1 MRANVAAPLR
11 IVHVLSSLKMG
22 GQERVALDL
31 AAAQVKRGHR
41 VAALSIA
48 PLPHGE
54 LAPRFEAAGAR
65 VLSAPKGEGFDAGL
79 VARLARLFAR
89 ERFDVVHT
97 HNPQPL
103 AYAAPA
109 GRLARATVVHTKH
122 GKNPATGRKLW
133 LRRATGHLAHAYVA
147 VSEATAEVARA
158 NHECSPRRL
167 HVIPNGVD
175 LEAFKPDPQGRRAA
189 RAELGIPED
198 AWVVGTVGRVSAE
211 KDHPLLVRA
220 AGPLLGPKARL
231 VIVGDGDE
239 MPAAR
244 EAARPFS
251 PWVTL
256 TGMRHDVP
264 RLLASFDVF
273 ALSSRSEGL
282 PLALLEGMASGL
294 AVVSTDVGGVGEV
307 VDRGAAARLVAAG
320 DEAALRSALAGLL
333 ASPDLT
339 RDLAAR
345 ARARA
350 AHYAADR
357 VVDAYLALYTRAA
370 RGREVQ

>member
-1 MRANVAAPLR
+1 
-11 IVHVLSSLKMG
+11 
-22 GQERVALDL
+22 
-31 AAAQVKRGHR
+31 
-41 VAALSIA
+41 
-48 PLPHGE
+48 
-54 LAPRFEAAGAR
+54 
-65 VLSAPKGEGFDAGL
+65 
-79 VARLARLFAR
+79 
-89 ERFDVVHT
+89 
-97 HNPQPL
+97 
-103 AYAAPA
+103 
-109 GRLARATVVHTKH
+109 
-122 GKNPATGRKLW
+122 
-133 LRRATGHLAHAYVA
+133 
-147 VSEATAEVARA
+147 
-158 NHECSPRRL
+158 
-167 HVIPNGVD
+167 
-175 LEAFKPDPQGRRAA
+175 
-189 RAELGIPED
+189 
-198 AWVVGTVGRVSAE
+198 
-211 KDHPLLVRA
+211 
-220 AGPLLGPKARL
+220 
-231 VIVGDGDE
+231 VGDGDE